1 MVGKVHNGV
10 LTDNGKN
17 TFWSRTASCAVRCA
31 SIVDAPSFS
40 LPPHRESSLKL
51 GLLISEHS
59 EYLQTTGFISIGTGA
74 LPAGNSGGS
83 PPHLESPDYE
93 STSILVVTS
102 QSKYGPISTTDI
114 KQ

>member
-59 EYLQTTGFISIGTGA
+59 ECLQTTEFHLHRKPVLCRQGIVEVVHLTWRVLTMS
-74 LPAGNSGGS
+74 LP
-83 PPHLESPDYE
+83 LF
-93 STSILVVTS
+93 
-102 QSKYGPISTTDI
+102 
-114 KQ
+114 

>member
-1 MVGKVHNGV
+1 MACSLITEKTPSGHGQHLVQYVALRLSMPQAFHC
-10 LTDNGKN
+10 LP
-17 TFWSRTASCAVRCA
+17 
-31 SIVDAPSFS
+31 IVKA
-40 LPPHRESSLKL
+40 HL
-51 GLLISEHS
+51 GLGCSYRSILNVSRLRS
-59 EYLQTTGFISIGTGA
+59 FISIGTGA